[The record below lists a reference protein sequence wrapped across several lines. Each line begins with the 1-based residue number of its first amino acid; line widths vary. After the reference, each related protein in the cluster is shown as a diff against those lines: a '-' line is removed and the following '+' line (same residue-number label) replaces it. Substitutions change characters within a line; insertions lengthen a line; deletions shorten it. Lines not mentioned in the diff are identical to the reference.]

1 MKKKILITG
10 IAGSGGS
17 YLAEYILNKNVEI
30 YGIARNKKSLNS
42 NNLKYLN
49 KKKIKFIFIDLTNY
63 KKVYNALKKVK
74 PNIIFHLA
82 SNADVLESF
91 NTPLEII
98 NNNNACTLN
107 ILEACRKLNLKK
119 TIIQICSTS
128 EVYGDVKKKF
138 QPITENNYI
147 SPINPYASSKAFQD
161 IISQVYFKVYDLK
174 IIITRMFTYL
184 NPKRRNLFASNFAH
198 QIIDIENNKIKFLKH
213 GNLNSTR
220 SILDIRDA
228 MHSYWLAATKGKVG
242 NIYNISGKYKITV
255 KQFLEELKKNSKKK
269 IITKLD
275 KKLLRP
281 TDINLQISDCKKFRN
296 QTKWREKYNFKE
308 AIKYFLNECRK
319 YH

>member
-128 EVYGDVKKKF
+128 EVYGDVKK
-138 QPITENNYI
+138 ISANY
-147 SPINPYASSKAFQD
+147 
-161 IISQVYFKVYDLK
+161 
-174 IIITRMFTYL
+174 
-184 NPKRRNLFASNFAH
+184 
-198 QIIDIENNKIKFLKH
+198 
-213 GNLNSTR
+213 
-220 SILDIRDA
+220 
-228 MHSYWLAATKGKVG
+228 
-242 NIYNISGKYKITV
+242 
-255 KQFLEELKKNSKKK
+255 
-269 IITKLD
+269 
-275 KKLLRP
+275 
-281 TDINLQISDCKKFRN
+281 
-296 QTKWREKYNFKE
+296 
-308 AIKYFLNECRK
+308 RK
-319 YH
+319 

>member
-1 MKKKILITG
+1 M
-10 IAGSGGS
+10 
-17 YLAEYILNKNVEI
+17 
-30 YGIARNKKSLNS
+30 
-42 NNLKYLN
+42 
-49 KKKIKFIFIDLTNY
+49 
-63 KKVYNALKKVK
+63 
-74 PNIIFHLA
+74 
-82 SNADVLESF
+82 LESF

-119 TIIQICSTS
+119 PLYKYVVLPKFMVTS
-128 EVYGDVKKKF
+128 KKF

-255 KQFLEELKKNSKKK
+255 KQFLEELKKIQKR
-269 IITKLD
+269 
-275 KKLLRP
+275 KLLP
-281 TDINLQISDCKKFRN
+281 N
-296 QTKWREKYNFKE
+296 
-308 AIKYFLNECRK
+308 
-319 YH
+319 